1 MENTILAHGQ
11 VYTHTVC
18 AIKAVVQPA
27 ARILIAESV
36 VIVYSDLLPLI
47 AQQTLV
53 SVQQLI
59 LMEEKIISQKGLVAI
74 DTVIILDIAVQS
86 LVV

>member
-1 MENTILAHGQ
+1 MENIILVHGQ
-11 VYTHTVC
+11 VYIHTVC
-18 AIKAVVQPA
+18 VIKAVVQPA
-27 ARILIAESV
+27 AQILIVENV

-53 SVQQLI
+53 NVQQLI
-59 LMEEKIISQKGLVAI
+59 PMEEKIISQKELVAI
-74 DTVIILDIAVQS
+74 DTVVILDIAVQS